1 MFDTFNLMGTD
12 PITMEIVVE
21 EGNVDVGNTAEP
33 SYEVVALSG
42 CSAQLSTNDIDKH
55 ELAIESKDSK
65 VSVGNAAKQSHDV
78 VGVGIDCIFNH
89 AKVSTEA
96 DLGPQSDVIHLT
108 SLDVTNESSQ
118 ISSDADMVEQNKQ
131 DALDTLIKISQHK
144 KPKKLNVARVVSEAL
159 SAYIHCIRG
168 EEHLPHREGGK
179 VFLENTFISSLLK
192 RDGDPKVLLNCV
204 PSNEYRKFSLVPG
217 SSKCKKSELK
227 GLERQIK
234 LAAEHKE
241 LYQDKWSN
249 LDVASWPVIEKIT
262 TQMQTDGVSC
272 GLWMIN
278 YMEYWTGSSLSDN
291 DDITM
296 FRFKLPAILWDSRL
310 NTKKKHQN
318 LDHNV
323 DEDGESSSDV
333 QIIDTPCELSKSSNT
348 SHQIEPYISPYVLPA
363 KVTLTNTQELMF
375 VLCTY
380 IMGIDNAKY
389 LKKHWIQSTKPY
401 PISLSLQKLKDIL
414 DVNKP
419 MDTDCF
425 NMAVR
430 MIACNDALFL
440 LEDKY
445 HYMDLQLCILL
456 PFSFMG
462 HFTLYVLNMDT
473 RSIYI
478 MDSMPIPS
486 WFKGDHPSMHY
497 IHNIHYIANNMNAAM
512 ELANPTWKDDIYMR
526 RRIVPTWVP
535 RTLNWDLSGFLVINF
550 MHDWNGIRL
559 PCICTHCNL
568 SPLPAYEPAFD
579 WENERSLIFGQRV
592 PESIPAIS
600 NSGLKITVKV
610 LSLSFQAGLVEPF
623 SGTICLYNRDR
634 REKLSEDFYFHIL
647 PTDMQDAQGSLD
659 RRGVF
664 SLDTHSPSVCLLIQL
679 EKAATEEGGV
689 TPSVYSHKEPEGH
702 MLTQLTMADTS
713 DVPIEDPLSI
723 LNSRT
728 DDNHALELRDKELLV
743 SELQNTLDQKS
754 KQLGETEIK
763 LSAMMDEVN
772 SLKKELEQTRGLL
785 DESQMNCAHLENC
798 LHEAIEEARTNKC
811 LADRRAVE
819 YDALRSSALRIH
831 GLFERLNNC
840 ITAPGVTGFAK
851 SLHSLAASLASSVKK
866 DEADT
871 TVQFQ
876 QCIKILADKV
886 YLLTRQSAELLERY
900 SAMQAVHGGITKELD
915 EKKELIKNLY
925 NKLQQEKQPKQ
936 PNATFSMVF
945 SIMNSRVVWY
955 AVTVRQY
962 LTNQKILIW
971 EGFTIREH
979 VHAWLGSKV
988 AMFQYS
994 SVKIYNACKPQP
1006 TLEIHNPDMHEWY
1019 GQEIRN
1025 VCIVRSWRSWTSML
1039 YTAGLRVINFAAKW
1053 RRYMYIFPLDEDA
1066 DLILG
1071 EAQSSKTLENSE
1083 HNIKPQSFDVA
1094 KVDEILQPLAGKTL
1108 SYKMFARDTQASRSV
1123 LQQPHHRQQLSEPIR
1138 DTNRRT

>member
-1 MFDTFNLMGTD
+1 
-12 PITMEIVVE
+12 MEIVVE

-33 SYEVVALSG
+33 SYEVVAISG
-42 CSAQLSTNDIDKH
+42 CSAQLSTNDIDEH
-55 ELAIESKDSK
+55 ELAIESEDSK

-78 VGVGIDCIFNH
+78 VGVGIECIFNH

-131 DALDTLIKISQHK
+131 DALDTLIRISQHK
-144 KPKKLNVARVVSEAL
+144 KPKKLNVARVVSEDYKCTPKDVQLIEYIKTLPGKQVVVNIDNAWLNRNDMECLFHGDIPLSDEAL

-168 EEHLPHREGGK
+168 EEHLLHREGGK

-192 RDGDPKVLLNCV
+192 CDGDPKVLLNCV
-204 PSNEYRKFSLVPG
+204 LSNEYRKFSLVPS

-241 LYQDKWSN
+241 LYQGKWSN
-249 LDVASWPVIEKIT
+249 FDVASWPVIEKIT
-262 TQMQTDGVSC
+262 TQMQTDGLSC

-278 YMEYWTGSSLSDN
+278 YMEYWTGFSLSDN
-291 DDITM
+291 VTQDDITM

-310 NTKKKHQN
+310 NTKKRHQN

-333 QIIDTPCELSKSSNT
+333 QIIDTPWELSKSLNT

-363 KVTLTNTQELMF
+363 KVTSTNTQELMF

-419 MDTDCF
+419 IDTDCF
-425 NMAVR
+425 NKAVR
-430 MIACNDALFL
+430 MIACNDAFFL

-445 HYMDLQLCILL
+445 HYMDLQFCSITKFGRDPRLRAKPNINMLAKLLECWPDMEYDVSDCKQILL

-486 WFKGDHPSMHY
+486 WFKGDQPSMHY

-512 ELANPTWKDDIYMR
+512 ELANPTWKDDIYMW

-550 MHDWNGIRL
+550 MHDWNSIRL

-568 SPLPAYEPAFD
+568 SPMPAYEPAFD

-610 LSLSFQAGLVEPF
+610 LSLPFQAGLVEPF

-647 PTDMQDAQGSLD
+647 PTDMQDGFRWYTRRLRIDEDGDVADEFLDEIIPEGSISNNKAQGIILACANGLD
-659 RRGVF
+659 YAIKRADWVRHSRHDREGSDAWARPADHPPDKQKQGVKIT
-664 SLDTHSPSVCLLIQL
+664 LDVVVLKHPSVENSIRAARTKNYSGAEL
-679 EKAATEEGGV
+679 EGV
-689 TPSVYSHKEPEGH
+689 VK
-702 MLTQLTMADTS
+702 S
-713 DVPIEDPLSI
+713 DVSFA
-723 LNSRT
+723 LNRQIT
-728 DDNHALELRDKELLV
+728 MDD
-743 SELQNTLDQKS
+743 
-754 KQLGETEIK
+754 
-763 LSAMMDEVN
+763 
-772 SLKKELEQTRGLL
+772 
-785 DESQMNCAHLENC
+785 
-798 LHEAIEEARTNKC
+798 
-811 LADRRAVE
+811 
-819 YDALRSSALRIH
+819 
-831 GLFERLNNC
+831 
-840 ITAPGVTGFAK
+840 
-851 SLHSLAASLASSVKK
+851 
-866 DEADT
+866 
-871 TVQFQ
+871 
-876 QCIKILADKV
+876 
-886 YLLTRQSAELLERY
+886 LT
-900 SAMQAVHGGITKELD
+900 K
-915 EKKELIKNLY
+915 
-925 NKLQQEKQPKQ
+925 
-936 PNATFSMVF
+936 
-945 SIMNSRVVWY
+945 
-955 AVTVRQY
+955 
-962 LTNQKILIW
+962 
-971 EGFTIREH
+971 
-979 VHAWLGSKV
+979 
-988 AMFQYS
+988 
-994 SVKIYNACKPQP
+994 
-1006 TLEIHNPDMHEWY
+1006 
-1019 GQEIRN
+1019 
-1025 VCIVRSWRSWTSML
+1025 
-1039 YTAGLRVINFAAKW
+1039 
-1053 RRYMYIFPLDEDA
+1053 PLDEESIKIRLRGIVDCGKA
-1066 DLILG
+1066 HKHIYQRAMLLVEQVKVSKGSPLVTCLLEGPAGSGKTTMAASVGIDSDFAYVKIISAETMIGFSESSKCAQICKKGYFSG
-1071 EAQSSKTLENSE
+1071 ESKKHSDVFCDISELDFFPYATDSDSEELELKEQKHVLKAQSGGDSSGNSSNDCYFPGL
-1083 HNIKPQSFDVA
+1083 HDDLSQDC
-1094 KVDEILQPLAGKTL
+1094 LA
-1108 SYKMFARDTQASRSV
+1108 
-1123 LQQPHHRQQLSEPIR
+1123 
-1138 DTNRRT
+1138 